1 MRMETNLTTAHP
13 FLMANDLYRD
23 GDVANIYSA
32 EKHTPIKVWA
42 FAHRSDKWNQDWHIG
57 GGCFYT
63 SKDAAL
69 RSASRLIRN
78 NPSLWEREEFTAV
91 QISYFPH

>member
-1 MRMETNLTTAHP
+1 METNLTTLHP
-13 FLMANDLYRD
+13 NIMANDLYLD
-23 GDVANIYSA
+23 GDVANIYSG
-32 EKHTPIKVWA
+32 EKHVAMEVWGY
-42 FAHRSDKWNQDWHIG
+42 AHKGSSWNPNWRLN

-78 NPSLWEREEFTAV
+78 NPSLWEGEEFTAV
-91 QISYFPH
+91 QISYFPQ